1 MQLNTQ
7 EIIQTVISKAW
18 EDTRFRE
25 ELIADP
31 VTVIEKL
38 TGTKIVLPEGKT
50 LVIADQTDKSKIYV
64 SIPSEP
70 EMENMELTED
80 QLESIAGGK
89 STIWGD
95 LVDTIFS
102 STNVIKFSTN

>member
-1 MQLNTQ
+1 
-7 EIIQTVISKAW
+7 
-18 EDTRFRE
+18 
-25 ELIADP
+25 
-31 VTVIEKL
+31 
-38 TGTKIVLPEGKT
+38 
-50 LVIADQTDKSKIYV
+50 
-64 SIPSEP
+64 
-70 EMENMELTED
+70 MENMELTED